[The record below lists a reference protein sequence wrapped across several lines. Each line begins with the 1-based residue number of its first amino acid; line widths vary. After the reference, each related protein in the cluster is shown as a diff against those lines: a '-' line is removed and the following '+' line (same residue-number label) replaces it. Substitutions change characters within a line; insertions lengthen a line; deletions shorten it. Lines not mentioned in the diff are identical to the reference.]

1 MEIRN
6 LFILSV
12 GLMSLILIYTFFSSG
27 GGEKKRKKL
36 SADQLTL
43 LLGGGSSSSSENNQD
58 KKGFRKNPNSSVFD
72 EGDFMNVGID
82 KNYEDD
88 SSANNSKGEA
98 PINPQT
104 GKPYDDETM
113 EQFDKLRLY
122 FPGNDL
128 IPKRMTNEDKLARD
142 NAAKEMARIAM
153 ALQSSKASQNDVI
166 YYYGAQEKV
175 LNDRVEIIEYLIDAQ
190 KEDNSFNKDN
200 QIQFD
205 KILDGA
211 KEQLKILETQKDEAL
226 KKSSN

>member
-1 MEIRN
+1 MDIRK

-12 GLMSLILIYTFFSSG
+12 GLISLILLYTFFSSG

-43 LLGGGSSSSSENNQD
+43 LLGGGGGSSSDSNID

-82 KNYEDD
+82 KNYEEE
-88 SSANNSKGEA
+88 SSGNNPKGDA

-128 IPKRMTNEDKLARD
+128 IPKRMTPEDKQAKD
-142 NAAKEMARIAM
+142 NAAREMARIAM
-153 ALQSSKASQNDVI
+153 ALQGNNATKNDVV
-166 YYYGAQEKV
+166 YYYGAQEKI
-175 LNDRVEIIEYLIDAQ
+175 LNDRVEINEYLIDAQ
-190 KEDNSFNKDN
+190 KEDSSFNKDN

-211 KEQLKILETQKDEAL
+211 KEQLKVLETQKEEAL

>member
-1 MEIRN
+1 MDIRK

-43 LLGGGSSSSSENNQD
+43 LLGGGSSSSDSNSE

-82 KNYEDD
+82 KNYEDE
-88 SSANNSKGEA
+88 SSGNNPKGEA

-128 IPKRMTNEDKLARD
+128 IPKRMTPEDKMAKEAAAR
-142 NAAKEMARIAM
+142 EMARIAM

-211 KEQLKILETQKDEAL
+211 KEQLKILDTQKEEAL
-226 KKSSN
+226 KKIAN

>member
-1 MEIRN
+1 MDIRK

-12 GLMSLILIYTFFSSG
+12 GLISLILIYTFFSSG

-43 LLGGGSSSSSENNQD
+43 LLGGGSSSSENNSD

-88 SSANNSKGEA
+88 TSANNPKGEA

-128 IPKRMTNEDKLARD
+128 IPKRMTPEDKQAKD

-153 ALQSSKASQNDVI
+153 ALQGSRASQNDVI

-211 KEQLKILETQKDEAL
+211 KEQLKILDTQKEEAL
-226 KKSSN
+226 KKITN

>member
-1 MEIRN
+1 M
-6 LFILSV
+6 
-12 GLMSLILIYTFFSSG
+12 YTFFTSG
-27 GGEKKRKKL
+27 TKEKKKKRL

-43 LLGGGSSSSSENNQD
+43 LLGGSSSGSNSGSGGE
-58 KKGFRKNPNSSVFD
+58 KKGFRKNSNSSVFD

-82 KNYEDD
+82 KNYEE
-88 SSANNSKGEA
+88 NSGSNSEKGEA

-104 GKPYDDETM
+104 GKPYDDDTM

-128 IPKRMTNEDKLARD
+128 IPKRMTREERD
-142 NAAKEMARIAM
+142 AKDFAAKEMARIAVSM
-153 ALQSSKASQNDVI
+153 QSGQASSNDVS

-175 LNDRVEIIEYLIDAQ
+175 LNDRIEIIEYLIEAQ

-211 KEQLKILETQKDEAL
+211 KDQLKMLETQKETAL
-226 KKSSN
+226 QKLR

>member
-1 MEIRN
+1 MDIRK
-6 LFILSV
+6 LFIISV
-12 GLMSLILIYTFFSSG
+12 SLISVILLYTFFTSSTK
-27 GGEKKRKKL
+27 EKKKKRL

-43 LLGGGSSSSSENNQD
+43 LLGGSSSSGSSSGGE
-58 KKGFRKNPNSSVFD
+58 KKGYRKNSNSSVFD

-82 KNYEDD
+82 KNYEEN
-88 SSANNSKGEA
+88 SASNSEKGEA

-128 IPKRMTNEDKLARD
+128 IPKRMTPEERQAKDF
-142 NAAKEMARIAM
+142 AAKEMARIAVS
-153 ALQSSKASQNDVI
+153 LQSGQVSSNDVN

-175 LNDRVEIIEYLIDAQ
+175 LSDRIEIIEYLIEAQ

-200 QIQFD
+200 QIEFD

-211 KEQLKILETQKDEAL
+211 KDQLKMLETQKESAL
-226 KKSSN
+226 QKIR